1 MTRMFRK
8 TDVEAKRLRAEKRC
22 PHCGHSEF
30 KAIQS
35 KFSWLFG
42 ERFVCLKCHGTF
54 KRANLVSIDK
64 KEKHYRTEQIGGS
77 SRHSRKK
84 RR

>member
-1 MTRMFRK
+1 MSRMLKK
-8 TDVEAKRLRAEKRC
+8 TDIEAEGLRAEKRC

-30 KAIQS
+30 KARIS
-35 KFSWLFG
+35 KFTWLFG
-42 ERFVCLKCHGTF
+42 ERFVCSKCHGTF
-54 KRANLVSIDK
+54 KHANLVRIDK

-77 SRHSRKK
+77 SQRRRRK